1 MWPAEV
7 RAAGPARQHRRF
19 RCGARGSHAGGEGTR
34 SRCTGWAPALLGAIL
49 GLAGPRA
56 SIAELAPEPLINEGP
71 LPAHPGPHW
80 VWVNDIVF
88 DYMADGRAYLIDAD
102 TGTFRGMLSTGYGY
116 LGIVPARS
124 SETLYSPETYFS
136 RGTRGTRAD
145 VVTLYDPKTLSPG
158 AEIPIPPKRA
168 AIMPMVN
175 AAVLTDDERFLLI
188 YNFTPAQS
196 VSVIDTRNRSFV
208 GEIDTAG
215 CALVYPTGP
224 RSFFS
229 ICADGS
235 LLQVSIDEHGKP
247 TGSAHTPKLIDAE
260 ADPVTEKGV
269 RSGDTYWFVS
279 FKGEVLP
286 LKVSPTQ
293 ISAGTRWWLTSAEE
307 RKKGWRPGGLQ
318 HLAIHRTLH
327 QLYAVMHQGG
337 EGTHKDP
344 GSEVWV
350 FDVAQGKRLRTL
362 PLASPAGSIQVT
374 EDARPLLLAAFIGSH
389 DLEVYEALSGKHL
402 RTVSAIGLTPTTLV
416 LP

>member
-7 RAAGPARQHRRF
+7 RAAGLAREHRRF
-19 RCGARGSHAGGEGTR
+19 RCGARGSHARLRRHSKSLAAGGRWPFSGR
-34 SRCTGWAPALLGAIL
+34 SWGSGRGHRC
-49 GLAGPRA
+49 
-56 SIAELAPEPLINEGP
+56 AELAPEPLINEGP

-124 SETLYSPETYFS
+124 SDTLYSPETYFS
-136 RGTRGTRAD
+136 RGTRGTRTD

-215 CALVYPTGP
+215 CALGLPDGP
-224 RSFFS
+224 AVIFFDLRGRIAAASHASTSMASRRAARTRRS
-229 ICADGS
+229 
-235 LLQVSIDEHGKP
+235 
-247 TGSAHTPKLIDAE
+247 
-260 ADPVTEKGV
+260 
-269 RSGDTYWFVS
+269 
-279 FKGEVLP
+279 
-286 LKVSPTQ
+286 
-293 ISAGTRWWLTSAEE
+293 
-307 RKKGWRPGGLQ
+307 
-318 HLAIHRTLH
+318 
-327 QLYAVMHQGG
+327 
-337 EGTHKDP
+337 
-344 GSEVWV
+344 
-350 FDVAQGKRLRTL
+350 
-362 PLASPAGSIQVT
+362 
-374 EDARPLLLAAFIGSH
+374 
-389 DLEVYEALSGKHL
+389 
-402 RTVSAIGLTPTTLV
+402 
-416 LP
+416 